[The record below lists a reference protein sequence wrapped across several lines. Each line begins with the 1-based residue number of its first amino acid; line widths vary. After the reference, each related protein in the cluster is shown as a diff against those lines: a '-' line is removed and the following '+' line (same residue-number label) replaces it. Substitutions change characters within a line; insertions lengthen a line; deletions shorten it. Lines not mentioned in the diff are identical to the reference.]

1 MKKFF
6 VSIVIAVS
14 FALAASVAASAQE
27 LSDVSSIVPGR
38 LTYASGHLYSN
49 GIKLMDSEIENML
62 PGSSLKSYLS
72 GRKMYT
78 AGEVLIIVGSVVE
91 GAGIAMA
98 LAGSLELV
106 KSFTNDQP
114 YRLRHGAMVVTGEA
128 AMFVGFGCLG
138 AGIPLY
144 CVGKHRIKKVG
155 EEYNVSKGYPDV
167 ALKVGS
173 TGNGFGLSLN
183 F

>member
-14 FALAASVAASAQE
+14 FALAAPVTASAQE

-72 GRKMYT
+72 GRKLYT

-98 LAGSLELV
+98 VAGSLELV
-106 KSFTNDQP
+106 KSFANDEP
-114 YRLRHGAMVVTGEA
+114 NRLSHGAMVVTGEA
-128 AMFVGFGCLG
+128 AMFVGIGCLG

>member
-14 FALAASVAASAQE
+14 FALAAPVTASAQV

-128 AMFVGFGCLG
+128 AMFVGIGCLG

-144 CVGKHRIKKVG
+144 CVGKHRIKKTG
-155 EEYNVSKGYPDV
+155 SEYNVSKGYPDI
-167 ALKVGS
+167 ALNVGS